1 MIVLL
6 DLVEDEYSK
15 DFDTFELEFLKNQA
29 KYLSEVEMLHR
40 KIGIERLDLIPSSI
54 SLMQAEIFK
63 YKKEI
68 KQE

>member
-6 DLVEDEYSK
+6 DLVDDKYSE
-15 DFDTFELEFLKNQA
+15 DFDTFELEFLKDQA

-40 KIGIERLDLIPSSI
+40 KIGIERLDLIPSSV
-54 SLMQAEIFK
+54 SLMQAEIFR